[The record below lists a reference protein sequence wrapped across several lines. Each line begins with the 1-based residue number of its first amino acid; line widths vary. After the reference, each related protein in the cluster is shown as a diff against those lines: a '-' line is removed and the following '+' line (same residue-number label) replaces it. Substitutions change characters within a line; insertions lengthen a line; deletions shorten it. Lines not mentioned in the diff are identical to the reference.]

1 MAEFNEEN
9 RVEGVFGGVEFQ
21 PVEQPNQENIVGPQV
36 QAESVTGTVFTK
48 VEAANL
54 PVKQSVWSKIRT
66 FLFQDVKWSAPI
78 KIQLTPYKEKI
89 EDEINEFLHQEISFK
104 GFFDLVFDK
113 NKKK

>member
-9 RVEGVFGGVEFQ
+9 KVEGVFGGVQF
-21 PVEQPNQENIVGPQV
+21 EQPAQEQPV

-48 VEAANL
+48 VEASNL
-54 PVKQSVWSKIRT
+54 PAKPSVWNKIRT
-66 FLFQDVKWSAPI
+66 FLFQDVKWTAPI
-78 KIQLTPYKEKI
+78 KIELTPYQQKI
-89 EDEINEFLHQEISFK
+89 ENEINEFLHQEISFK